1 MKRLLLFLLLFNSA
15 TTLSAQTA
23 PLLAPKQMVQAAG
36 DVGVVVPDR
45 VQEHH
50 LVKIKLGDGEKCQ
63 IFASNL
69 QPVDAVRSYG
79 GVVFTGPPGRYAV
92 IVSNPSDADEV
103 LPPVYYVEIYR
114 DGPAP
119 PPIPPTPIPP
129 NPDVIPPGFAGDVCK
144 AALQINDKAGTVKL
158 KDNYQ
163 KVLSIIAAGGIK
175 TPAEAKAQISE
186 LNKALKLPQTW
197 LPFGQWL
204 GAQANAKA
212 QTITATRTFFQDVV
226 TGLEAAAR

>member
-1 MKRLLLFLLLFNSA
+1 MKRLLLFLLLINSA
-15 TTLSAQTA
+15 TALHAQTV
-23 PLLAPKQMVQAAG
+23 PLLEPKQMAQA
-36 DVGVVVPDR
+36 VGVVVPDR

-50 LVKIKLGDGEKCQ
+50 LVKIKLSEGEKCQ

-119 PPIPPTPIPP
+119 PPIPP
-129 NPDVIPPGFAGDVCK
+129 NPDVIPPGFAGEVCN

-197 LPFGQWL
+197 MPFGQWL